1 MRLISASLALLVYA
15 SMIPIA
21 AQAMGEDDTA
31 PTSAVAPASDG
42 RPHAGSARVRA
53 GAPSADT
60 SENDP
65 MAGGGLA
72 EVIVTAQ
79 RRNENLQNV
88 PMSITVLDAAQLEAR
103 DVKTFMDYA
112 ASVPNL
118 GFGYT
123 GDGFSGA
130 RTISIRGVAGNDTTG
145 FYLDDTPLPES
156 INPQIVDI
164 DRIEVLRGP
173 QGTLYGARSEGGTV
187 RLITQQPD
195 DTFSARTHVGVSDT
209 WNTVQPNYVAD
220 GAVNLPLIPDRLSL
234 RIVGLYDQEAGFFR
248 RQFPST
254 PLGNDYHTITNVAD
268 TITSGGSIALRW
280 KATDDLTITPR
291 LLYQQSTYNG
301 LPYSDHTAYQVPAP
315 AVPPTNLNL
324 DPNNFMQTRLFNV
337 PEGGSDRW
345 WLGSLTMAYHTGF
358 GDFVSSSS
366 YLDRKLFDNE
376 DNSDYIYQNVGG
388 PFPVPITG
396 ITTLY
401 QFVQEVRFISH
412 FSGPVQLVSGVYYES
427 TSGTPFYEAPII
439 VNGLNASF
447 GGTPQ
452 NPAPGLNPQN
462 PDELGANAIYT
473 QTSEPALYGEVAYQ
487 VTAPLKLI
495 AGARLYRN
503 TTTSYDYQEGFVVGG
518 PRINDSPV
526 TLTQSGVNPKAEVD
540 YQITPDKMVYAL
552 ASKGFRPGGVT
563 IAVPPAFGCAA
574 DLAALGLTAQQVRE
588 YKSDSL
594 WNYEVGA
601 KTSWLDQTLTV
612 DGAAYYIDWKNLQ
625 QFITLAC
632 GSFYTGNVGAA
643 KSEGFELEAHARPFE
658 SLELNAGI
666 GYTHAVITSTGATS
680 PQQPGSPVYQVPDWT
695 GNAGATYTRALTPS
709 VDLVSNLNY
718 SYVGESES
726 GNNNPAVPRI
736 RAPYSLLDSRI
747 AFAWQKYQLAF
758 VGKNL
763 TNEHANLADNLSLG
777 AEVVGRPRIV
787 VNQPRTLGL
796 EFVSKF

>member
-1 MRLISASLALLVYA
+1 MRLISVSVTSLLLAYT
-15 SMIPIA
+15 IPVA
-21 AQAMGEDDTA
+21 AQDAAAGE
-31 PTSAVAPASDG
+31 
-42 RPHAGSARVRA
+42 
-53 GAPSADT
+53 AD
-60 SENDP
+60 S
-65 MAGGGLA
+65 AGGGSQLT
-72 EVIVTAQ
+72 EVLVTAQ
-79 RRNENLQNV
+79 RRKENIQNV
-88 PMSITVLDAAQLEAR
+88 PMSISVLSSTQLEAR
-103 DVKTFMDYA
+103 NVVSFIDYA

-123 GDGFSGA
+123 GFGFSGA

-195 DTFSARTHVGVSDT
+195 DTFSARTHVAISDT

-220 GAVNLPLIPDRLSL
+220 GAVNLPLIADRLSL

-248 RQFPST
+248 RQFPAT
-254 PLGNDYHTITNVAD
+254 PGGTDYQTVNNVAD

-280 KATDDLTITPR
+280 KVMDDFTVTPR

-301 LPYSDHTAYQVPAP
+301 LPYSDHTTYQVPAP
-315 AVPPTNLNL
+315 ASPPTDLNL
-324 DPNNFMQTRLFNV
+324 DPNNFMQTRLFNI

-345 WLGSLTMAYHTGF
+345 WLGSLTLAYHTGF
-358 GDFVSSSS
+358 GDFISSSS
-366 YLDRKLFDNE
+366 YLDRKLNDVE
-376 DNSDYIYQNVGG
+376 DLSDYIYQALGTQLRI
-388 PFPVPITG
+388 PVRG
-396 ITTLY
+396 ATTFY
-401 QFVQEVRFISH
+401 QFVQEVRFVSH
-412 FSGPVQLVSGVYYES
+412 FSGPFQVVSGVYFES
-427 TSGTPFYEAPII
+427 TTGIPFNQPPII
-439 VNGLNASF
+439 VTGLNESL

-452 NPAPGLNPQN
+452 SPAPGTNPAS
-462 PDELGANAIYT
+462 PDELGGNSIHT
-473 QTSEPALYGEVAYQ
+473 RRTEPALYGEASYQ

-495 AGARLYRN
+495 AGVRAYRN
-503 TTTSYDYQEGFVVGG
+503 TTTSFDFQEGLVVGG
-518 PRINDSPV
+518 PRIVDPEA
-526 TLTQSGVNPKAEVD
+526 TLTQSGINPKAGLN
-540 YQITPDKMVYAL
+540 YQLTPDKMVYAL
-552 ASKGFRPGGVT
+552 ASKGFRPGGVSM
-563 IAVPPAFGCAA
+563 AVPPAFGCG
-574 DLAALGLTAQQVRE
+574 DQMAALGITEQQVRT

-612 DGAAYYIDWKNLQ
+612 DGAAYYIRWQNLQ
-625 QFITLAC
+625 QFIVLPC
-632 GSFYTGNVGAA
+632 GSFFVGNAGAA
-643 KSEGFELEAHARPFE
+643 KSEGFELETHARPFPA
-658 SLELNAGI
+658 LELNGGI
-666 GYTHAVITSTGATS
+666 GYTHAVVTAAGATS

-695 GNAGATYTRALTPS
+695 GNAGVTYTQGLTPS

-718 SYVGESES
+718 SYVGESKS
-726 GNNNPAVPRI
+726 GNNNPYVPRT

-747 AFAWQKYQLAF
+747 AVTWQNYQLAF

-763 TNEHANLADNLSLG
+763 TNEHANLSDNGSLG

-796 EFVSKF
+796 EFIAKF